1 VNRTPHRARP
11 HGGGP
16 GPPTTREHA
25 EQGGS
30 LTLELVLLL
39 PVLALLVTG
48 LLGSVSIVRD
58 VLILHE
64 AARVGARA
72 AATSTGTDA
81 VVRAAREAAP
91 ELPDLRVTVSPTSRR
106 DGDLARVR
114 VEVDRRLG
122 PVTHRLRAASVAW
135 VEPAVGTVP
144 PP

>member
-1 VNRTPHRARP
+1 VNRTPHRARSL
-11 HGGGP
+11 GGGP
-16 GPPTTREHA
+16 APASAPVRPGQDGA
-25 EQGGS
+25 
-30 LTLELVLLL
+30 LTLEFVLVL
-39 PVLALLVTG
+39 PVLALLVAG
-48 LLGSVSIVRD
+48 LLGAVGIVRD

-106 DGDLARVR
+106 DGDLARVG

-122 PVTHRLRAASVAW
+122 PVTHRLRAASVAR

>member
-1 VNRTPHRARP
+1 VNRIPPRARP

-16 GPPTTREHA
+16 GPTTTRAPA
-25 EQGGS
+25 EQDGS

-48 LLGSVSIVRD
+48 LLGSVSIARD

-91 ELPDLRVTVSPTSRR
+91 ELPDLRVTVSPANRR

-135 VEPAVGTVP
+135 VEPAVGTVAP
-144 PP
+144 P